1 MIKKIIIIIINILLS
16 LWIMFSFNNS
26 KTFLSILKET
36 CYLWF
41 SVLVPSILPMYF
53 FSNLLL
59 INERLFNV
67 LYKLTSKLF
76 HFENTTSCMLFFLS
90 FITSNPTITILI
102 KDAVDNNKISLF
114 EGNRL
119 MRCTNHFSIIFI
131 KINSRN
137 SYYFNLILFSLYL
150 ASIIILILSKNIQDN
165 SYKIIN
171 IKNNY
176 DLYSLFDKS
185 YQLLLKILVIMIMIN
200 YLISFIKYLIPISNI
215 EYLLSILE
223 ITLGTT
229 YLNNN
234 IRNDFLY
241 HLLFL
246 ILLSFSGISL
256 IFQIIIV
263 NKKTMD
269 ILNFLKYRIVHLI
282 LSITIF
288 LTFHGLLFLHI

>member
-1 MIKKIIIIIINILLS
+1 MIKRIIIFSLNIILL
-16 LWIMFSFNNS
+16 LWILFSFSNP
-26 KTFLSILKET
+26 TLLLFILKET

-41 SVLVPSILPMYF
+41 TVLIPSILPMYF

-59 INERLFNV
+59 INERLFNIV
-67 LYKLTSKLF
+67 YKLTNKLF

-90 FITSNPTITILI
+90 FITSNPTITLLI

-137 SYYFNLILFSLYL
+137 NYYFTLIIFSLYI
-150 ASIIILILSKNIQDN
+150 ASIIILIFSKHIPNNNYLMDN
-165 SYKIIN
+165 NKT
-171 IKNNY
+171 NY
-176 DLYSLFDKS
+176 DLFSLFDKS
-185 YQLLLKILVIMIMIN
+185 YQILLKILIMMIMIN
-200 YLISFIKYLIPISNI
+200 YLISFLRYLFPIQNI
-215 EYLLSILE
+215 DYFLSFLE

-229 YLNNN
+229 YFKNNLSN
-234 IRNDFLY
+234 SFIY

-246 ILLSFSGISL
+246 ILLSFSGLSL

-269 ILNFLKYRIVHLI
+269 ILNFLKYRIVHLT
-282 LSITIF
+282 LSII
-288 LTFHGLLFLHI
+288 IY

>member
-1 MIKKIIIIIINILLS
+1 
-16 LWIMFSFNNS
+16 
-26 KTFLSILKET
+26 
-36 CYLWF
+36 
-41 SVLVPSILPMYF
+41 
-53 FSNLLL
+53 
-59 INERLFNV
+59 
-67 LYKLTSKLF
+67 
-76 HFENTTSCMLFFLS
+76 MLFFLS

-102 KDAVDNNKISLF
+102 KDAVDNNKISLY

-150 ASIIILILSKNIQDN
+150 SSIIILILSKNIQDN
-165 SYKIIN
+165 SYKLIN

-200 YLISFIKYLIPISNI
+200 YLISFIKYLIPINNI

-288 LTFHGLLFLHI
+288 LIFQGLQFLHI

>member
-1 MIKKIIIIIINILLS
+1 MIKKIIIRIINILLS
-16 LWIMFSFNNS
+16 LWIIFSFNNS

-102 KDAVDNNKISLF
+102 KDAVDNNKISLY

-200 YLISFIKYLIPISNI
+200 YLISFIKYLIPINNI

-288 LTFHGLLFLHI
+288 LTFHGLQFLHI

>member
-137 SYYFNLILFSLYL
+137 SYYFNLILFLQL
-150 ASIIILILSKNIQDN
+150 FQHLF
-165 SYKIIN
+165 
-171 IKNNY
+171 NN
-176 DLYSLFDKS
+176 LLLTFVIG
-185 YQLLLKILVIMIMIN
+185 QLLAHKLLG
-200 YLISFIKYLIPISNI
+200 YLQCKTANF
-215 EYLLSILE
+215 
-223 ITLGTT
+223 GTE
-229 YLNNN
+229 
-234 IRNDFLY
+234 
-241 HLLFL
+241 LLF
-246 ILLSFSGISL
+246 
-256 IFQIIIV
+256 
-263 NKKTMD
+263 
-269 ILNFLKYRIVHLI
+269 
-282 LSITIF
+282 
-288 LTFHGLLFLHI
+288 